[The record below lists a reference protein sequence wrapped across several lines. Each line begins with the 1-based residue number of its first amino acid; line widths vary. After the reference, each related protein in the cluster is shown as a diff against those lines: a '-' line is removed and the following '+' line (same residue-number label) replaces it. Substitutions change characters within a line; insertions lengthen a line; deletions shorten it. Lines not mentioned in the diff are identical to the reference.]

1 MVPGNNK
8 NLPIVFRCP
17 FPEIPQRSYSVF
29 RIENI
34 SGQYEYIARY
44 RKSVL
49 FYVPAVLPELKMQI
63 AHILYSHITYFYLL
77 VQPVF
82 GLSSLPA
89 QMRPE

>member
-1 MVPGNNK
+1 MVPGNKK

-29 RIENI
+29 QIENV

-44 RKSVL
+44 RKSVM

-63 AHILYSHITYFYLL
+63 AHVLYLHVTILALI
-77 VQPVF
+77 V
-82 GLSSLPA
+82 
-89 QMRPE
+89 

>member
-29 RIENI
+29 QIENI

-49 FYVPAVLPELKMQI
+49 FYVPAVLPELKCRSLI
-63 AHILYSHITYFYLL
+63 YCILILLIFICLFNLFLDYPLYLL
-77 VQPVF
+77 K
-82 GLSSLPA
+82 
-89 QMRPE
+89 

>member
-17 FPEIPQRSYSVF
+17 FPEIPQRSYSVSQ
-29 RIENI
+29 IENI

-44 RKSVL
+44 REFVM

-63 AHILYSHITYFYLL
+63 ALYCILILLIFICLFNLFLDYPLYLL
-77 VQPVF
+77 K
-82 GLSSLPA
+82 
-89 QMRPE
+89 

>member
-1 MVPGNNK
+1 MVPWNNK

-17 FPEIPQRSYSVF
+17 FLEIPQRSRSVF
-29 RIENI
+29 QIENL
-34 SGQYEYIARY
+34 SGQYEYIARH
-44 RKSVL
+44 RESVM
-49 FYVPAVLPELKMQI
+49 FNVPAVLPELKMQN
-63 AHILYSHITYFYLL
+63 AHVLYFHITYFYLL